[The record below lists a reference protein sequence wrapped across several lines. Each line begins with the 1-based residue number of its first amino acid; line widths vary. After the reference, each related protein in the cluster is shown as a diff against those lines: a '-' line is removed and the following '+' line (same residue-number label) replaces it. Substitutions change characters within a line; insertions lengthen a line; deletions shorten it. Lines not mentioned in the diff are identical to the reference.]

1 MPAALLGMRGTG
13 SFSADQRPENWREK
27 YLMLEPNGS
36 APLTAILAMLQSEQ
50 TDDPHY
56 NNFRKELPEFRFT
69 HSGTA
74 LAGGTTLTA
83 TLADDLTYVRVGDL
97 LRNWRTGEVAKV
109 TAKPTG
115 TTLTVTRGVGNAGT
129 GVAVNNND
137 VWFVIGNANPEGAD
151 TPSAISWDAE
161 ATENY
166 TQIFRTPVTMTRTA
180 MKTNF
185 RTGDQYVEKTRDSLK
200 QHMMLMERAMLWGK
214 KDLITGA
221 NGQPERYTA
230 GIISLLTS
238 NVLDVASQPVPGTLA
253 ETAFD
258 TFLAQ
263 NVFAYGSSQKLALCG
278 WRVADR
284 LQQLA
289 KNRWQI
295 EMADMNMTYGMSL
308 TRYAT
313 FAGELVVK
321 THPQFRM
328 IPGAESMML
337 ILDTKD
343 LRYRYID
350 DTALLK
356 DRQGNGVDGVTDEYL
371 TECGLEL
378 LQEKTHAL
386 ITGWNEV
393 A

>member
-1 MPAALLGMRGTG
+1 MSALLGMRGTG
-13 SFSADQRPENWREK
+13 SFPADHRPENWREK
-27 YLMLEPNGS
+27 YMQLEPNGS

-50 TDDPHY
+50 TDDPEFH
-56 NNFRKELPEFRFT
+56 NFRKELPEFRFT

-83 TLADDLTYVRVGDL
+83 TAAGDLTYVRVGDL
-97 LRNWRTGEVAKV
+97 IRNWRTGEVSKV
-109 TAKPTG
+109 TAKPSS

-129 GVAVNNND
+129 GVAVNAND
-137 VWFVIGNANPEGAD
+137 IWFVIGNANSEGAD
-151 TPSAISWDAE
+151 TPSGISWDADS
-161 ATENY
+161 TENY
-166 TQIFRTPVTMTRTA
+166 TQIFRTPVNMTRTA

-185 RTGDQYVEKTRDSLK
+185 RTGDQYVEKTRDALK
-200 QHMMLMERAMLWGK
+200 QHMMLMERAFLWGK

-230 GIISLLTS
+230 GIISSLST
-238 NVLDVASQPVPGTLA
+238 NVLDGSALATPGQLA

-278 WRVADR
+278 WKVADL
-284 LQQLA
+284 LQQVA
-289 KNRWQI
+289 KDRWAI
-295 EMADMNMTYGMSL
+295 DAVDMNMTYGMAL

-343 LRYRYID
+343 LKYRYID

-371 TECGLEL
+371 SECGLEL

-386 ITGWNEV
+386 ITGWTSV
-393 A
+393 